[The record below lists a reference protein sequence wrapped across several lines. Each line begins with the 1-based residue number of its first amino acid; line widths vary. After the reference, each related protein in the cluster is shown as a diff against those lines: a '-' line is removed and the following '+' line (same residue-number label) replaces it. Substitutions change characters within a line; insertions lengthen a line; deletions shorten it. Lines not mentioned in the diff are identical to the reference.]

1 MSKQNQERNRA
12 FIGEVTAEIEHL
24 RQSFIDHEHLETA
37 MTGKERMRLIGAGVR
52 NYGFIEKTYEIA
64 AENPEFIPKAFNV
77 EGMRNSIN
85 ELDELRQLLLLL
97 EQFMQVVNECMLVKA
112 DTSFRDAL
120 RIYGNLRELNR
131 SKVPG
136 AETLYRALL
145 QYFRRPKRPGEPEQT
160 EKELEQNLDKMV
172 QDSAR

>member
-1 MSKQNQERNRA
+1 MSKNNHERNSA
-12 FIGEVTAEIEHL
+12 FIHELTAQIEGL
-24 RQSFIDHEHLETA
+24 RQNFIEHEHLETA
-37 MTGKERMRLIGAGVR
+37 MTGKERLRLFGAGVR

-64 AENPEFIPKAFNV
+64 AENPDFIPRAFKV
-77 EGMRNSIN
+77 ETMRNSIN
-85 ELDELRQLLLLL
+85 ELDELRQLLFLL
-97 EQFMQVVNECMLVKA
+97 EQFMQIVNECMLVKA
-112 DTSFRDAL
+112 DSSFRDAL

-136 AETLYRALL
+136 AEALYRALL

-172 QDSAR
+172 QASV